1 MRRPA
6 IALAL
11 CAAFVAGC
19 GGGDDGGGDAKAR
32 TETVPA
38 GKALHE
44 VAREYSFNP
53 KDVVVERAGTLRIVL
68 DNKGSLAHNLKVLKD
83 GKELGG
89 TPTFQGGKPRAGTVS
104 LKPGTYE
111 MVCTVGNHE
120 QLGMKAKLTVK

>member
-6 IALAL
+6 IVLAV
-11 CAAFVAGC
+11 CAALVAGC
-19 GGGDDGGGDAKAR
+19 GGDDGGGGGAKAR

-89 TPTFQGGKPRAGTVS
+89 TPTFQGGKPRTGSVR
-104 LKPGTYE
+104 LQPGSYE
-111 MVCTVGNHE
+111 MVCT
-120 QLGMKAKLTVK
+120 

>member
-6 IALAL
+6 IARAL